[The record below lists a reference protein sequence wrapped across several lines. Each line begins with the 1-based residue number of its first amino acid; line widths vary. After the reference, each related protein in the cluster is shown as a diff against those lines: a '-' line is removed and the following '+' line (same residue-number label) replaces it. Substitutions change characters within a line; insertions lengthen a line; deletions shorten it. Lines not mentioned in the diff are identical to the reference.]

1 MTETASEIL
10 GKHHQKKEK
19 KPGITADILDLC
31 DKRRG
36 LRKKKFK
43 LKESETYK
51 QMNNSIMRCI
61 KRQKKTG

>member
-1 MTETASEIL
+1 MRSLANIVT
-10 GKHHQKKEK
+10 KQQQQKN
-19 KPGITADILDLC
+19 KPWVSADILDLC